1 MSEPYVGQIMF
12 GAFAYAPQGYA
23 LCDGSVMTIQQNQAL
38 YSLIYTTYGT
48 GGAGQFKLPD
58 LRGRV
63 AVGAGVSQVT
73 GLGYSTGT
81 YGGAESV
88 TLTAAQLPAHI
99 HMVNASTAA
108 GNISAS
114 NNIPAKTAVNPK
126 VSGSV
131 ATTMYGPAA
140 AQANIVPLDAR
151 TVSDVGAGQAHPNMQ
166 PFLVA
171 TAVIAT
177 TGIYPQRP

>member
-12 GAFAYAPQGYA
+12 GGFAYAPENYA
-23 LCDGSVMTIQQNQAL
+23 LCDGSVMLIQQNQAL
-38 YSLIYTTYGT
+38 FSLITTLYGST
-48 GGAGQFKLPD
+48 ATNNFKLPD

-63 AVGAGVSQVT
+63 AVGAGVSPVSGASYT
-73 GLGYSTGT
+73 VGT
-81 YGGAESV
+81 YGGAEAV
-88 TLTAAQLPAHI
+88 ALTAAQLHGHI

-114 NNIPAKTAVNPK
+114 NNLPSKTAVNPK
-126 VSGSV
+126 VTGSV
-131 ATTMYGPAA
+131 ATTMYGAA
-140 AQANIVPLDAR
+140 TTQADLVPLDAR

-177 TGIYPQRP
+177 TGYYPQRP